1 MGVVGALG
9 VVRILLEDGGL
20 LYLRSMSLIAGI
32 LAIKLKDPPC
42 RIGGALRKYK
52 R

>member
-32 LAIKLKDPPC
+32 LAFGCNKFERSSNTGLVE
-42 RIGGALRKYK
+42 L
-52 R
+52 